1 MLQISNFK
9 LLGLSSLC
17 FLGASCTEKSKVNSP
32 ELPKKPN
39 VIIILADDIGYGD
52 LSCNGEPTINTPN
65 VDNLAA
71 QGVRFTDAHA
81 VAATSTPSR
90 YSMLT
95 GNYNWRRNDT
105 HIAAGNAK
113 MIIEP
118 EEYTIAQMFQQ
129 AGYSTAAVG
138 KWHLGLGKEAG
149 QQDWNGEIDYGPRE
163 IGFDYSYIMAATGDR
178 VPCVYLEINALQI
191 MIQIIL

>member
-1 MLQISNFK
+1 MLQKSHFK
-9 LLGLSSLC
+9 LLGLTGICL
-17 FLGASCTEKSKVNSP
+17 LGASCTSNKKENQK
-32 ELPKKPN
+32 ELPQKPN

-90 YSMLT
+90 YSLLT

-105 HIAAGNAK
+105 GIAAGDAG
-113 MIIEP
+113 MIIKP
-118 EEYTIAQMFQQ
+118 HEYTLAQMFQQ
-129 AGYSTAAVG
+129 
-138 KWHLGLGKEAG
+138 
-149 QQDWNGEIDYGPRE
+149 
-163 IGFDYSYIMAATGDR
+163 
-178 VPCVYLEINALQI
+178 
-191 MIQIIL
+191 

>member
-1 MLQISNFK
+1 MLQKTNFK
-9 LLGLSSLC
+9 LLGLSGLC
-17 FLGASCTEKSKVNSP
+17 LLNAGCAEKSKENRA

-65 VDNLAA
+65 VDNLAT

-90 YSMLT
+90 YSLLT
-95 GNYNWRRNDT
+95 GNYNWRRSDT
-105 HIAAGNAK
+105 HIAAGDAK

-118 EEYTIAQMFQQ
+118 EEYTMAQMFQQ
-129 AGYSTAAVG
+129 AGYTTAAVG
-138 KWHLGLGKEAG
+138 KSHL
-149 QQDWNGEIDYGPRE
+149 
-163 IGFDYSYIMAATGDR
+163 
-178 VPCVYLEINALQI
+178 
-191 MIQIIL
+191 